1 MSVVTWMTI
10 SFLSN
15 LFLIYMYIRERRK
28 LREVSESHQLM
39 FERVKLLLNQQR
51 NINEID
57 NILEDIEN
65 NL

>member
-1 MSVVTWMTI
+1 MIVNILTFL
-10 SFLSN
+10 FLSN

>member
-1 MSVVTWMTI
+1 MIVNILTFL
-10 SFLSN
+10 FLSN
-15 LFLIYMYIRERRK
+15 LFLIYIYIRERRK